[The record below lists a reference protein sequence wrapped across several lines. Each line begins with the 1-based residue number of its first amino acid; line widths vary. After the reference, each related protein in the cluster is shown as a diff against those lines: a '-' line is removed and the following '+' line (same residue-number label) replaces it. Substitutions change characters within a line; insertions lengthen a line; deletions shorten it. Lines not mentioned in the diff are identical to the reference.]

1 MNDDISVMYFPSAGM
16 VNRPRILSA
25 EAFSTVF
32 MRVTSNS
39 AEIAFHQVE
48 VEAVF
53 IGYQTIQLYENVV
66 GAVYQTRA
74 VKLRY

>member
-32 MRVTSNS
+32 MRVTRTPRKSL
-39 AEIAFHQVE
+39 
-48 VEAVF
+48 F
-53 IGYQTIQLYENVV
+53 I
-66 GAVYQTRA
+66 RW
-74 VKLRY
+74 K